1 MKGSVE
7 DDRQKNREKYK
18 DMAEEYLKEGDEE
31 NAMKMFG
38 LSIDVTP
45 RIAHQVIKVLKL
57 IGVEYYVAPYEADAQ
72 LAYLWFQKIVDV
84 VFTEDSDLLAFGVQ
98 KVFFKMD
105 ADGNGNE
112 IDLTQLHKVK
122 KPDFSLFT

>member
-1 MKGSVE
+1 MVFDGGKLSMKGSVE

-57 IGVEYYVAPYEADAQ
+57 IGVEYYVAPYEADA
-72 LAYLWFQKIVDV
+72 
-84 VFTEDSDLLAFGVQ
+84 
-98 KVFFKMD
+98 
-105 ADGNGNE
+105 
-112 IDLTQLHKVK
+112 
-122 KPDFSLFT
+122 